1 MAQDYK
7 SVVLTP
13 PEEENQVS
21 LMSSIGAGIAT
32 GLIKIPE
39 GAASLYANIYD
50 LTNDTDTAL
59 DVEKWF
65 DNNIYKKLGNIE
77 EKAEATT
84 AGKITSAL
92 VNIGVPGGIAFRYG
106 TKAANAAIKSAK
118 AGKYFTLNNPTL
130 AKAGQ
135 KALELNKKGKVA
147 KFAAGAV
154 AAGGA
159 EGVFVANTEDF
170 GTLGDLLGGPTALN
184 DLSLAEG
191 KDRAARSIVNRVKFG
206 TEGSLLT

>member
-1 MAQDYK
+1 MAINEFEAAR
-7 SVVLTP
+7 LNAA
-13 PEEENQVS
+13 EEENEVS

-39 GAASLYANIYD
+39 GAASLYASIYD

-65 DNNIYKKLGNIE
+65 DDNVYKKLGNIE

-92 VNIGVPGGIAFRYG
+92 INIGIPGGIAFRYG
-106 TKAANAAIKSAK
+106 TKAANWAIKSAN

-135 KALELNKKGKVA
+135 KL
-147 KFAAGAV
+147 
-154 AAGGA
+154 
-159 EGVFVANTEDF
+159 
-170 GTLGDLLGGPTALN
+170 
-184 DLSLAEG
+184 
-191 KDRAARSIVNRVKFG
+191 
-206 TEGSLLT
+206 

>member
-7 SVVLTP
+7 SFVLTP

-21 LMSSIGAGIAT
+21 LMSSIGAGIVT

-65 DNNIYKKLGNIE
+65 DDNVYKKLGNIE

-106 TKAANAAIKSAK
+106 IKAAD
-118 AGKYFTLNNPTL
+118 NNL
-130 AKAGQ
+130 SFFFGF
-135 KALELNKKGKVA
+135 L
-147 KFAAGAV
+147 F
-154 AAGGA
+154 
-159 EGVFVANTEDF
+159 FVNF
-170 GTLGDLLGGPTALN
+170 
-184 DLSLAEG
+184 
-191 KDRAARSIVNRVKFG
+191 
-206 TEGSLLT
+206 

>member
-1 MAQDYK
+1 MATFDPA
-7 SVVLTP
+7 SLIP
-13 PEEENQVS
+13 AEEENQVS

-65 DNNIYKKLGNIE
+65 DDNIYKKLGNIE

-106 TKAANAAIKSAK
+106 TKAPN
-118 AGKYFTLNNPTL
+118 
-130 AKAGQ
+130 
-135 KALELNKKGKVA
+135 
-147 KFAAGAV
+147 
-154 AAGGA
+154 
-159 EGVFVANTEDF
+159 
-170 GTLGDLLGGPTALN
+170 
-184 DLSLAEG
+184 
-191 KDRAARSIVNRVKFG
+191 
-206 TEGSLLT
+206 

>member
-1 MAQDYK
+1 MANY
-7 SVVLTP
+7 SLESLTA
-13 PEEENQVS
+13 PEENSEVS
-21 LMSSIGAGIAT
+21 LMSSIGAGIVT

-65 DNNIYKKLGNIE
+65 DDNIYKKLGNIE

-106 TKAANAAIKSAK
+106 TKAANCSNQIC
-118 AGKYFTLNNPTL
+118 
-130 AKAGQ
+130 
-135 KALELNKKGKVA
+135 
-147 KFAAGAV
+147 
-154 AAGGA
+154 
-159 EGVFVANTEDF
+159 
-170 GTLGDLLGGPTALN
+170 
-184 DLSLAEG
+184 
-191 KDRAARSIVNRVKFG
+191 
-206 TEGSLLT
+206 

>member
-1 MAQDYK
+1 MATSYDPTK
-7 SVVLTP
+7 LNSA
-13 PEEENQVS
+13 EEENQTS

-65 DNNIYKKLGNIE
+65 DDNVYKKLGNIE

-106 TKAANAAIKSAK
+106 IRQLTGQSNQLKLGNILHSIIKH
-118 AGKYFTLNNPTL
+118 
-130 AKAGQ
+130 
-135 KALELNKKGKVA
+135 
-147 KFAAGAV
+147 
-154 AAGGA
+154 
-159 EGVFVANTEDF
+159 
-170 GTLGDLLGGPTALN
+170 
-184 DLSLAEG
+184 SL
-191 KDRAARSIVNRVKFG
+191 K
-206 TEGSLLT
+206 